1 MLAHGD
7 GGLSGQAINK
17 KLFSFEERWLKGDS
31 YALFM
36 AIMFCAAFEITIPDW
51 LRSALLASS
60 KEIAGGRIGD
70 FNEFFG
76 WDVMPK
82 SMRDPRSRKAKVKTD
97 KFTGP
102 VLMELFAHHASGG
115 SLNNADGFVKVEEN
129 LAPLGV
135 RLRKIREIYA
145 ENPEVAASIE
155 ALRPD
160 DEGHGMGYVEFSKDF
175 VDEMIDA
182 ARDRRRNSK
191 KSS

>member
-1 MLAHGD
+1 MMANGD
-7 GGLSGQAINK
+7 GGLSGQAIDSQ
-17 KLFSFEERWLKGDS
+17 LSSFEERWLKDDR

-60 KEIAGGRIGD
+60 KEIAGGRVVD

-76 WDVMPK
+76 WKNMPK
-82 SMRDPRSRKAKVKTD
+82 SVRDPRSRNAKVKTD

-102 VLMELFAHHASGG
+102 VLMELFAHRASGG

-135 RLRKIREIYA
+135 SLRKIREIYA
-145 ENPEVAASIE
+145 ENPEVAASIG
-155 ALRPD
+155 ALGSD
-160 DEGHGMGYVEFSKDF
+160 DEGHAMGYVEAPKDF

-182 ARDRRRNSK
+182 ARDRLRDSE